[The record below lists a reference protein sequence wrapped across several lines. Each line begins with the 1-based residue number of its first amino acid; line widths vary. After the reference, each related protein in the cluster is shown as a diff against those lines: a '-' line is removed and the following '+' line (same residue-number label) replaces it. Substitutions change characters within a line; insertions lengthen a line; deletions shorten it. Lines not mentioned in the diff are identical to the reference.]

1 MGTWVTETDAEGYA
15 QVSITSSSTPNTTQV
30 TAWIEAAEADIREN
44 HLAEHIAENIYLDVP
59 TEKSDHGVYDQEY
72 NISTGTLTTN
82 ITQRTLHIPLTN
94 ILKPLREIIKLEKND
109 EAYSD
114 APNWTTL
121 TEGPADGSSFLLRQS
136 GDKQQGYM
144 LVFYDNYPLA
154 GPKRIRLTYKYGYN
168 VKTGIIREWV
178 SRTVAV
184 KVLQALMGSNSV
196 TGLQMIDMGGDVP
209 FIYNT
214 NYKDRLAENMRRLKE
229 IEEKYFPNKA
239 TDTDAYITL

>member
-1 MGTWVTETDAEGYA
+1 MGTYATLEDVKSHTQFTTSTTTTPTTQQVTEWLEQAEDE
-15 QVSITSSSTPNTTQV
+15 
-30 TAWIEAAEADIREN
+30 IEEN
-44 HLAEHIAENIYLDVP
+44 SLAEHILENIYLDVP

-72 NISTGTLTTN
+72 NVSTGTLTTN
-82 ITQRTLHIPLTN
+82 TDQRTLHVPLTN
-94 ILKPLREIIKLEKND
+94 IRKPLREIIKLEKND

-144 LVFYDNYPLA
+144 LVFYDNPPLA
-154 GPKRIRLTYKYGYN
+154 GPKRIRLTYKYGHN

-214 NYKDRLAENMRRLKE
+214 NYKDRLAENMRRLNE

-239 TDTDAYITL
+239 TDTATYITL

>member
-154 GPKRIRLTYKYGYN
+154 GPKRIRLTYKYGHN
-168 VKTGIIREWV
+168 VDPAKLREWAGK
-178 SRTVAV
+178 RVAV
-184 KVLQALMGSNSV
+184 EILKARMGTNNIDNLSYIDAGDF
-196 TGLQMIDMGGDVP
+196 GLQM
-209 FIYNT
+209 NT
-214 NYKDRLAENMRRLKE
+214 RYIERIREYKEDIAG
-229 IEEKYFPNKA
+229 IEARYFPKPQEEGGG
-239 TDTDAYITL
+239 TYVTM